1 MGIQIDRLSFVNYR
15 QYGTC
20 EINFKK
26 SEKADTQLF
35 AIIAQNGTGK
45 TTVLKAITW
54 CLYGKENPRESSEK
68 TEARSLPL
76 VNSSVIEKAKVEE
89 RVPVSVS
96 FRFTNESQ
104 DVIELTRKAFFMKHS
119 NGAVTG
125 SAPSFMATVTPH
137 DNSNTKT
144 LSEENAG
151 ILVKQYFDEAIY
163 NFYFFDGEKLKDFF
177 ATPLKE
183 SIYNIAQVNLLE
195 NTINATNK
203 KKATLNRAIGKK
215 LPDYANLFSEKTEK
229 ENWIA
234 ATAKE
239 IERANRKLEEAKQ
252 REESYDN
259 KLMGLREVEPLQ
271 REKKRLEREEK
282 ALEQEDAK
290 NKAEQTAIIKEYLV
304 LLTMYPRLKKIYHYI
319 SAKKEAGKLPP
330 SIDRNQI
337 LELLHHKEQ
346 PCPLCHSHLTEEA
359 ILHLEEILNE
369 NKISSATSNFLSCMI
384 SPLEVDLARAQ
395 EYVARRD
402 AWRKRVIDTQ
412 KRKAENKAQLEEN
425 NRKLDAYGGDAGT
438 ANVALWNR
446 ERDQAKGEVAKC
458 NKEIAGH
465 EAMIAM
471 KSAEIAKLEKQ
482 LSEYEKKSAIQE
494 QQREELNVLKKMSD
508 GFTKVRNAIVNETK
522 KEMQEQ
528 TWKTFS
534 SMIWKKN
541 TFGRISIDDQYNV
554 AVYDTQGH
562 IMTDSASA
570 TEAMALA
577 YAFTLSVHQVSG
589 KNCPLVI
596 DSPLGRVSDEN
607 RVRMARALLEVAKD
621 KQIIMLFTPDEFSK
635 EVSDMYDKEATI
647 RTLRLSADESVVE
660 GVDR

>member
-26 SEKADTQLF
+26 SEKADTHLF

-54 CLYGKENPRESSEK
+54 CLYGKENPRESNAK

-76 VNSSVIEKAKVEE
+76 VNSSVMEKAKVEE

-125 SAPSFMATVTPH
+125 SAPSFLATVTPH

-234 ATAKE
+234 ATANE

-271 REKKRLEREEK
+271 REKKRLEKEEK

-395 EYVARRD
+395 EYVAQRD

-541 TFGRISIDDQYNV
+541 TFGSISIDDQYNV
-554 AVYDTQGH
+554 AVYDRQGH

-577 YAFTLSVHQVSG
+577 YAFTLSVHLVSG

>member
-26 SEKADTQLF
+26 SEKADTHLF

-54 CLYGKENPRESSEK
+54 CLYGKENPRESNAK

-76 VNSSVIEKAKVEE
+76 VNSSVMEKAKVEE

-104 DVIELTRKAFFMKHS
+104 DVVELTRKAFFMKHS

-125 SAPSFMATVTPH
+125 SAPSFLATVTPH

-234 ATAKE
+234 ATANE

-271 REKKRLEREEK
+271 REKKRLEKEEK

-369 NKISSATSNFLSCMI
+369 NAISSATSNFLSCMI

-412 KRKAENKAQLEEN
+412 KRKAENKALLEEN

-438 ANVALWNR
+438 ANVALWNK
-446 ERDQAKGEVAKC
+446 ERDQAKGEIAQY

-465 EAMIAM
+465 EAMIAV

-541 TFGRISIDDQYNV
+541 TFGSISIDDQYNV
-554 AVYDTQGH
+554 AVYNKDGH
-562 IMTDSASA
+562 VMTDSTGA

>member
-1 MGIQIDRLSFVNYR
+1 M
-15 QYGTC
+15 
-20 EINFKK
+20 
-26 SEKADTQLF
+26 
-35 AIIAQNGTGK
+35 
-45 TTVLKAITW
+45 
-54 CLYGKENPRESSEK
+54 
-68 TEARSLPL
+68 
-76 VNSSVIEKAKVEE
+76 
-89 RVPVSVS
+89 
-96 FRFTNESQ
+96 
-104 DVIELTRKAFFMKHS
+104 
-119 NGAVTG
+119 
-125 SAPSFMATVTPH
+125 
-137 DNSNTKT
+137 
-144 LSEENAG
+144 
-151 ILVKQYFDEAIY
+151 
-163 NFYFFDGEKLKDFF
+163 KDFF

-195 NTINATNK
+195 NTINATNNK
-203 KKATLNRAIGKK
+203 KVALNRAIGKK

-229 ENWIA
+229 EDWIA
-234 ATAKE
+234 ATTKE

-252 REESYDN
+252 RENSYDN
-259 KLMGLREVEPLQ
+259 KLMGFREVEPLQ

-290 NKAEQTAIIKEYLV
+290 NKAEQTTIIKEYLV
-304 LLTMYPRLKKIYHYI
+304 LLTMYPRLKRIYRYI

-359 ILHLEEILNE
+359 ILHLEEILKE

-384 SPLEVDLARAQ
+384 SPLEVYLARAR
-395 EYVARRD
+395 EYMTQRD
-402 AWRKRVIDTQ
+402 AWRNRVIATQ

-438 ANVALWNR
+438 ANVALWNK
-446 ERDQAKGEVAKC
+446 ERDQAKGEINNY

-465 EAMIAM
+465 KAMIAV
-471 KSAEIAKLEKQ
+471 KSAEIAKLDKELSVYEKQ
-482 LSEYEKKSAIQE
+482 SAIQE
-494 QQREELNVLKKMSD
+494 KQREELNVLKKIGD
-508 GFTKVRNAIVNETK
+508 GFTRVRDAIVNETK

-528 TWKTFS
+528 TWKTFR
-534 SMIWKKN
+534 SMIWKEN
-541 TFGRISIDDQYNV
+541 TFGSISIDDQYNV
-554 AVYDTQGH
+554 EVYNMQGH
-562 IMTDSASA
+562 IMTNSTGA

-607 RVRMARALLEVAKD
+607 RVRMAKALLNIAKE
-621 KQIIMLFTPDEFSK
+621 KQIIMLFTPDEYSPAVA
-635 EVSDMYDKEATI
+635 EMYDKKATV
-647 RTLRLSADESVVE
+647 RHLNLSKDESVVE

>member
-54 CLYGKENPRESSEK
+54 CLYGKENPRESNAK

-203 KKATLNRAIGKK
+203 KKATLNREIGKK

-234 ATAKE
+234 ATTKE

-271 REKKRLEREEK
+271 REKKHLEREEK

-290 NKAEQTAIIKEYLV
+290 NKAEQTAIIKEYMV
-304 LLTMYPRLKKIYHYI
+304 LLTMYPRLKRIYRYI

-412 KRKAENKAQLEEN
+412 KRKAENKALLEEN

-438 ANVALWNR
+438 ANVALWNK
-446 ERDQAKGEVAKC
+446 ERDQAKGEIAQY

-465 EAMIAM
+465 EAMIAV

-494 QQREELNVLKKMSD
+494 KQREELNVLKKMSD
-508 GFTKVRNAIVNETK
+508 GFAKVRNAIVNETK

-541 TFGRISIDDQYNV
+541 TFGSISIDDQYNV
-554 AVYDTQGH
+554 AVYDRQGH

-577 YAFTLSVHQVSG
+577 YAFTLSVHLVSG

>member
-54 CLYGKENPRESSEK
+54 CLYGKENPRESSAK

-76 VNSSVIEKAKVEE
+76 VNSAVIEKAKVEE

-125 SAPSFMATVTPH
+125 SAPSFLATVTPH

-234 ATAKE
+234 ATANE

-271 REKKRLEREEK
+271 REKKRLEKEEK

-541 TFGRISIDDQYNV
+541 TFGSISIDDQYNV

>member
-1 MGIQIDRLSFVNYR
+1 MGF
-15 QYGTC
+15 
-20 EINFKK
+20 
-26 SEKADTQLF
+26 
-35 AIIAQNGTGK
+35 
-45 TTVLKAITW
+45 
-54 CLYGKENPRESSEK
+54 
-68 TEARSLPL
+68 
-76 VNSSVIEKAKVEE
+76 
-89 RVPVSVS
+89 
-96 FRFTNESQ
+96 
-104 DVIELTRKAFFMKHS
+104 
-119 NGAVTG
+119 
-125 SAPSFMATVTPH
+125 
-137 DNSNTKT
+137 
-144 LSEENAG
+144 
-151 ILVKQYFDEAIY
+151 
-163 NFYFFDGEKLKDFF
+163 
-177 ATPLKE
+177 
-183 SIYNIAQVNLLE
+183 
-195 NTINATNK
+195 
-203 KKATLNRAIGKK
+203 
-215 LPDYANLFSEKTEK
+215 
-229 ENWIA
+229 
-234 ATAKE
+234 
-239 IERANRKLEEAKQ
+239 
-252 REESYDN
+252 
-259 KLMGLREVEPLQ
+259 REVEPLQ
-271 REKKRLEREEK
+271 REKKSLEREEK
-282 ALEQEDAK
+282 ALEQEEAK

-304 LLTMYPRLKKIYHYI
+304 LLTMYPRLKRIHRYI

-359 ILHLEEILNE
+359 ILHLEEILKD

-384 SPLEVDLARAQ
+384 SPLEVYLDRAR
-395 EYVARRD
+395 EYMTQRD
-402 AWRKRVIDTQ
+402 AWRNRVIATQ

-438 ANVALWNR
+438 ANVALWNK
-446 ERDQAKGEVAKC
+446 ERDQAKGEI
-458 NKEIAGH
+458 NNYNTEIAGH
-465 EAMIAM
+465 KAMIAV
-471 KSAEIAKLEKQ
+471 KSAEIAKLDKELSVYEKQ
-482 LSEYEKKSAIQE
+482 SAIQE
-494 QQREELNVLKKMSD
+494 KQREELNVLKKIGD
-508 GFTKVRNAIVNETK
+508 GFTRVRDAIVNETK

-541 TFGRISIDDQYNV
+541 TFGSISIDDQYNV
-554 AVYDTQGH
+554 AVYNKDGH
-562 IMTDSASA
+562 VMTDSTGA

>member
-54 CLYGKENPRESSEK
+54 CLYGKENPRESSAK

-76 VNSSVIEKAKVEE
+76 VNSAVMEKAKVEE

-96 FRFTNESQ
+96 FRFTTESQ

-125 SAPSFMATVTPH
+125 SAPSFLATVTPH

-195 NTINATNK
+195 NTINATNN

-229 ENWIA
+229 ESWIA
-234 ATAKE
+234 ATTKE

-252 REESYDN
+252 QEKSYDN

-282 ALEQEDAK
+282 ELEQEDAK

-304 LLTMYPRLKKIYHYI
+304 LLTMYPRLKKIHHYI

-395 EYVARRD
+395 EYMTRRD
-402 AWRKRVIDTQ
+402 AWRNRVIATQ
-412 KRKAENKAQLEEN
+412 KRKAELEEN

-438 ANVALWNR
+438 ANVALWNK
-446 ERDQAKGEVAKC
+446 ERDKAKVEIARY

-465 EAMIAM
+465 EAMIAV

-494 QQREELNVLKKMSD
+494 KQREELNVLKKIGD

-541 TFGRISIDDQYNV
+541 TFGSISIDDQYNV

-577 YAFTLSVHQVSG
+577 YAFTLSVHLVSG

>member
-1 MGIQIDRLSFVNYR
+1 MGIQIDRLSFVNYS

-54 CLYGKENPRESSEK
+54 CLYGKENPRESSAK

-76 VNSSVIEKAKVEE
+76 VNSSVMEKAKVEE

-125 SAPSFMATVTPH
+125 SAPSFLATVTPH

-195 NTINATNK
+195 NTINATNN

-229 ENWIA
+229 ESWIA
-234 ATAKE
+234 ATTKE

-252 REESYDN
+252 QEKSYDN

-282 ALEQEDAK
+282 ELEQEDAK

-304 LLTMYPRLKKIYHYI
+304 LLTMYPRLKKIHHYI

-395 EYVARRD
+395 EYMTRRD
-402 AWRKRVIDTQ
+402 AWRNRVIATQ

-438 ANVALWNR
+438 ANVALWNK
-446 ERDQAKGEVAKC
+446 ERDKAKVEIARY

-465 EAMIAM
+465 EAMIAV

-494 QQREELNVLKKMSD
+494 KQREELNVLKKIGD

-541 TFGRISIDDQYNV
+541 TFGSISIDDQYNV
-554 AVYDTQGH
+554 AVYNKEGH
-562 IMTDSASA
+562 VMTDSTGA

>member
-26 SEKADTQLF
+26 SEKADTHLF

-54 CLYGKENPRESSEK
+54 CLYGKENPRESNAK

-76 VNSSVIEKAKVEE
+76 VNSSVMEKAKVEE

-125 SAPSFMATVTPH
+125 SAPSFLATVTPH

-234 ATAKE
+234 ATANE

-271 REKKRLEREEK
+271 REKKRLEKEEK

-541 TFGRISIDDQYNV
+541 TFGSISIDDQYNV
-554 AVYDTQGH
+554 AVYDRQGH

-577 YAFTLSVHQVSG
+577 YAFTLSVHLVSG

>member
-54 CLYGKENPRESSEK
+54 CLYGKENPRESNAK

-144 LSEENAG
+144 LSEENAA

-195 NTINATNK
+195 NTINATNN

-215 LPDYANLFSEKTEK
+215 LPDYANLFSEKTDK
-229 ENWIA
+229 ENWIT
-234 ATAKE
+234 ATTKE

-252 REESYDN
+252 RENSYDN
-259 KLMGLREVEPLQ
+259 KLMGFREVEPLQ
-271 REKKRLEREEK
+271 REKKSLEREEK
-282 ALEQEDAK
+282 ALEQEEAK
-290 NKAEQTAIIKEYLV
+290 NKAEQTAIIKEYLI
-304 LLTMYPRLKKIYHYI
+304 LLTMYPRLKRIHRYI

-359 ILHLEEILNE
+359 IQHLEKILNE
-369 NKISSATSNFLSCMI
+369 NAISSATSNFLSCMI
-384 SPLEVDLARAQ
+384 SPLEDYLARAR
-395 EYVARRD
+395 EYMTRRD
-402 AWRKRVIDTQ
+402 AWRQRVIATQ

-438 ANVALWNR
+438 ANVALWNK
-446 ERDQAKGEVAKC
+446 ERDQAKGEINDY

-465 EAMIAM
+465 KAMIAV
-471 KSAEIAKLEKQ
+471 KSAEIAKLDKELSVYEKQ
-482 LSEYEKKSAIQE
+482 SAIQE
-494 QQREELNVLKKMSD
+494 KQREELNVLKKIGD
-508 GFTKVRNAIVNETK
+508 GFTRVRDAIVNETK

>member
-54 CLYGKENPRESSEK
+54 CLYGK
-68 TEARSLPL
+68 ARSLPL
-76 VNSSVIEKAKVEE
+76 VNSSVLDKAKVEE

-163 NFYFFDGEKLKDFF
+163 NFYFFDGENLKDFF

-195 NTINATNK
+195 NTINATNNK
-203 KKATLNRAIGKK
+203 KVALNRAIGKK

-229 ENWIA
+229 EDWIA
-234 ATAKE
+234 ATTKE

-252 REESYDN
+252 RENSYDN
-259 KLMGLREVEPLQ
+259 KLMGFREVEPLQ

-290 NKAEQTAIIKEYLV
+290 NKAEQTTIIKEFRFWNCC
-304 LLTMYPRLKKIYHYI
+304 TIK
-319 SAKKEAGKLPP
+319 
-330 SIDRNQI
+330 
-337 LELLHHKEQ
+337 
-346 PCPLCHSHLTEEA
+346 
-359 ILHLEEILNE
+359 
-369 NKISSATSNFLSCMI
+369 SS
-384 SPLEVDLARAQ
+384 PAR
-395 EYVARRD
+395 
-402 AWRKRVIDTQ
+402 
-412 KRKAENKAQLEEN
+412 
-425 NRKLDAYGGDAGT
+425 
-438 ANVALWNR
+438 
-446 ERDQAKGEVAKC
+446 
-458 NKEIAGH
+458 
-465 EAMIAM
+465 
-471 KSAEIAKLEKQ
+471 
-482 LSEYEKKSAIQE
+482 
-494 QQREELNVLKKMSD
+494 
-508 GFTKVRNAIVNETK
+508 FAIV
-522 KEMQEQ
+522 
-528 TWKTFS
+528 
-534 SMIWKKN
+534 I
-541 TFGRISIDDQYNV
+541 
-554 AVYDTQGH
+554 
-562 IMTDSASA
+562 
-570 TEAMALA
+570 
-577 YAFTLSVHQVSG
+577 
-589 KNCPLVI
+589 
-596 DSPLGRVSDEN
+596 
-607 RVRMARALLEVAKD
+607 
-621 KQIIMLFTPDEFSK
+621 
-635 EVSDMYDKEATI
+635 
-647 RTLRLSADESVVE
+647 
-660 GVDR
+660 

>member
-26 SEKADTQLF
+26 SEKADTHLF

-54 CLYGKENPRESSEK
+54 CLYGKENPRESSAK

-104 DVIELTRKAFFMKHS
+104 DIIELTRKAFFMKHS

-144 LSEENAG
+144 LSEENAA

-195 NTINATNK
+195 NTINATNN

-234 ATAKE
+234 ATMKE
-239 IERANRKLEEAKQ
+239 IERANGKLEEAKQ
-252 REESYDN
+252 QENFYDN

-271 REKKRLEREEK
+271 REKKSLEREEK
-282 ALEQEDAK
+282 ALEQEEAK

-304 LLTMYPRLKKIYHYI
+304 LLTMYPRLKRIYRYI
-319 SAKKEAGKLPP
+319 SDKKEAGKLPP

-359 ILHLEEILNE
+359 IQHLEKILNE
-369 NKISSATSNFLSCMI
+369 NAISSATSNFLSCMI
-384 SPLEVDLARAQ
+384 SPLEVYLDRAR
-395 EYVARRD
+395 EYMTRRD
-402 AWRKRVIDTQ
+402 AWREKVIATQ

-438 ANVALWNR
+438 ANVALWNK
-446 ERDQAKGEVAKC
+446 ERDQAKEKIDSYK
-458 NKEIAGH
+458 NEIAGH
-465 EAMIAM
+465 EAMIAV
-471 KSAEIAKLEKQ
+471 KSAEIAKLDKELSVYEKQ
-482 LSEYEKKSAIQE
+482 SAIQE
-494 QQREELNVLKKMSD
+494 KQREELNVLKKIGD
-508 GFTKVRNAIVNETK
+508 GFTRVRDAIVNETK

-541 TFGRISIDDQYNV
+541 TFGSISIDDQYNV
-554 AVYDTQGH
+554 AVYNKEGH
-562 IMTDSASA
+562 VMTDSTGA

>member
-54 CLYGKENPRESSEK
+54 CLYGKENPRESNAK

-195 NTINATNK
+195 NTINATNN
-203 KKATLNRAIGKK
+203 KKATLNRAIGKR

-229 ENWIA
+229 ENWIT
-234 ATAKE
+234 ATTKE
-239 IERANRKLEEAKQ
+239 IERANRKTG
-252 REESYDN
+252 RS
-259 KLMGLREVEPLQ
+259 
-271 REKKRLEREEK
+271 
-282 ALEQEDAK
+282 
-290 NKAEQTAIIKEYLV
+290 QTARK
-304 LLTMYPRLKKIYHYI
+304 
-319 SAKKEAGKLPP
+319 
-330 SIDRNQI
+330 
-337 LELLHHKEQ
+337 
-346 PCPLCHSHLTEEA
+346 
-359 ILHLEEILNE
+359 
-369 NKISSATSNFLSCMI
+369 FL
-384 SPLEVDLARAQ
+384 
-395 EYVARRD
+395 
-402 AWRKRVIDTQ
+402 
-412 KRKAENKAQLEEN
+412 
-425 NRKLDAYGGDAGT
+425 
-438 ANVALWNR
+438 
-446 ERDQAKGEVAKC
+446 
-458 NKEIAGH
+458 
-465 EAMIAM
+465 
-471 KSAEIAKLEKQ
+471 
-482 LSEYEKKSAIQE
+482 
-494 QQREELNVLKKMSD
+494 
-508 GFTKVRNAIVNETK
+508 
-522 KEMQEQ
+522 
-528 TWKTFS
+528 
-534 SMIWKKN
+534 
-541 TFGRISIDDQYNV
+541 
-554 AVYDTQGH
+554 
-562 IMTDSASA
+562 
-570 TEAMALA
+570 
-577 YAFTLSVHQVSG
+577 
-589 KNCPLVI
+589 
-596 DSPLGRVSDEN
+596 
-607 RVRMARALLEVAKD
+607 
-621 KQIIMLFTPDEFSK
+621 
-635 EVSDMYDKEATI
+635 
-647 RTLRLSADESVVE
+647 
-660 GVDR
+660 